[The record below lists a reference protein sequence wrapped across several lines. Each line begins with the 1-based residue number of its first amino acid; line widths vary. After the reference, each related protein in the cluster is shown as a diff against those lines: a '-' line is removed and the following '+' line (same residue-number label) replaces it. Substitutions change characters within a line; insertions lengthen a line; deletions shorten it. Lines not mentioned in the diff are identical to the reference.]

1 MTDRINR
8 RMMIRSAAGAGV
20 VGVGGLALGGTAH
33 AETAPPSLVEA
44 DGTPVL
50 TPQQFGAV
58 GDGVADD
65 TAAIQAA
72 IDAARSQLNK
82 IVVLPP
88 GQYKVTSTIVV
99 GDHEYETPGEH
110 LNRFVLRGY
119 GMFGEESSKITFHHD
134 GVGIRW
140 ESSLGGVHGIAF
152 DAPVKTANN
161 VALHVARNSANTDDT
176 DVTIVE
182 CSFLRFQRAIESVGR
197 GFLFTKNK
205 IAVCTTGITI
215 SWPAGE
221 IPGGEVHKLPYG
233 LRKWL
238 ITDNHFHSN
247 FDAIIFNG
255 APDGE
260 FRGAVISNNLLDIGR
275 RLFKG
280 SLTNSTISGNV
291 VENGNGNAIIEIA
304 SGGHNLTITGNVI
317 GGFDTTPGAHEP
329 PIYAISFLAGVS
341 ATNVTISANT
351 FNWLRGSPIGF
362 AGSADKVSI
371 TDNSFDHYNLANTTV
386 HGAVRVQGDATRFA
400 IVGNAFSAN
409 RNPAGLPI
417 RVDGTMSASNVVG
430 NVFEQGALVQAGAIG
445 ADSFVESAPGRF
457 TRLEVAAAKDAAA
470 RVHSTATTGIAA
482 GDSYGGYLVE
492 SALATGAGAG
502 VKGGVEVVAANASG
516 SAATNLLC
524 STNSTNEVVA
534 FQASVAGLIP
544 PADNARDIGSPDASI
559 RTVYAHATRLH
570 PYTVD
575 TLPPAADLAGA
586 LIQVVDGQGG
596 TPCLAMSDG
605 TSWRRMPLGNAVR

>member
-20 VGVGGLALGGTAH
+20 AGVGGLALSGTAH
-33 AETAPPSLVEA
+33 AETAPPSLAEA

-72 IDAARSQLNK
+72 INAARSQLNK
-82 IVVLPP
+82 IVVVPP

-119 GMFGEESSKITFHHD
+119 GMFSEEPSKLIFHHD

-140 ESSLGGVHGIAF
+140 EASLGGIHGMAF

-161 VALHVARNSANTDDT
+161 VGIHVARTANTDDT

-182 CSFLRFQRAIESVGR
+182 CSFLRFNRAVESVGR
-197 GFLFTKNK
+197 GFTFTKNK
-205 IAVCTTGITI
+205 VAVCTTGVSI
-215 SWPAGE
+215 SWPTEGVQ
-221 IPGGEVHKLPYG
+221 GDGVHVLPYG

-238 ITDNHFHSN
+238 ITDNHFHSD
-247 FDAIIFNG
+247 FDAIVFNG
-255 APDGE
+255 APDGN

-291 VENGNGNAIIEIA
+291 VENGTGNAIIQIDA
-304 SGGHNLTITGNVI
+304 GGHNLTITGNVI
-317 GGFDTTPGAHEP
+317 GGFDTTPGAWDP
-329 PIYAISFLAGVS
+329 PRYAIHFTSGVS
-341 ATNVTISANT
+341 AKNVTISANT
-351 FNWLRGSPIGF
+351 FNWINGSGIRF
-362 AGSADKVSI
+362 DQSAEKVSI
-371 TDNSFDHYNLANTTV
+371 TDNSFDHWNLSNSSTHAAVLVNAN
-386 HGAVRVQGDATRFA
+386 ATRFA
-400 IVGNAFSAN
+400 ILGNVISANPKPDALPIRVTGTLSASNAVGNAFEQKGLVA
-409 RNPAGLPI
+409 AGSI
-417 RVDGTMSASNVVG
+417 S
-430 NVFEQGALVQAGAIG
+430 
-445 ADSFVESAPGRF
+445 ADSFVESEPGRF
-457 TRLEVAAAKDAAA
+457 TRLQLAAAKDAAV
-470 RVHSTATTGIAA
+470 RVLSTATTGIATN
-482 GDSYGGYLVE
+482 DTYGGYVVE
-492 SALATGAGAG
+492 SALAEGAGPG
-502 VKGGVEVVAANASG
+502 IKGGVEVVAVNASG

-534 FQASVAGLIP
+534 FQASVAGLVP
-544 PADNARDIGSPDASI
+544 PTDNARDIGSPDASI
-559 RTVYAHATRLH
+559 RTVYTYATRLH
-570 PYTVD
+570 PYTVA
-575 TLPPAADLAGA
+575 TMPPAADAPGA
-586 LIQVVDGQGG
+586 LIQVADGRAGG
-596 TPCLAMSDG
+596 PCLAMSDG
-605 TSWRRMPLGNAVR
+605 TSWRTVPLGNAVR

>member
-1 MTDRINR
+1 MTDDNLNLNR
-8 RMMIRSAAGAGV
+8 RRMIAAGAA
-20 VGVGGLALGGTAH
+20 GLGLLAASATKAH
-33 AETAPPSLVEA
+33 AEPTPPDTKNA
-44 DGTPVL
+44 DGSPVL

-65 TAAIQAA
+65 TDAIQAA
-72 IDAARSQLNK
+72 INAARKQLNK

-88 GQYKVTSTIVV
+88 GQYKVTKTIVV

-119 GMFGEESSKITFHHD
+119 GMFGEEPSKIIFHQD

-140 ESSLGGVHGIAF
+140 EASLGGIHGVAF
-152 DAPVKTANN
+152 DAPAKTADN
-161 VALHVARNSANTDDT
+161 VGVHVARTANTDDT

-205 IAVCTTGITI
+205 VAVCTTGITI
-215 SWPAGE
+215 SWPTDGVQ
-221 IPGGEVHKLPYG
+221 GTGVHLLPYG

-247 FDAIIFNG
+247 FDAIVFNG
-255 APDGE
+255 APDGD

-291 VENGNGNAIIEIA
+291 VENGNGNAIIEID

-329 PIYAISFLAGVS
+329 PIYGIRFAEGVS
-341 ATNVTISANT
+341 AKNVTISANT
-351 FNWLRGSPIGF
+351 FNWFRGSPIGF
-362 AGSADKVSI
+362 AGSADKISI
-371 TDNSFDHYNLANTTV
+371 TDNSFDHWNLAKTSV
-386 HGAVRVQGDATRFA
+386 HGAVLVQGDATRFA
-400 IVGNAFSAN
+400 ILGNVISAN
-409 RNPAGLPI
+409 PTPAGLPI
-417 RVDGTMSASNVVG
+417 RIDGTLGESTLIG
-430 NVFEQGALVQAGAIG
+430 NVFEADALVAAGPIA

-457 TRLEVAAAKDAAA
+457 SRLQLAAAKNAAV
-470 RVHSTATTGIAA
+470 RVNSTATSDIATA
-482 GDSYGGYLVE
+482 DRYGAYVVE
-492 SALATGAGAG
+492 SALAVGSGPG
-502 VKGGVEVVAANASG
+502 VKGGIDVVAVNTSG

-524 STNSTNEVVA
+524 STNSANEVVA
-534 FQASVAGLIP
+534 FQASVAGLVP
-544 PADNARDIGSPDASI
+544 PTDNARDIGSPSAGI
-559 RTVYAHATRLH
+559 RTVYTHATRLH
-570 PYTVD
+570 PYTVA
-575 TLPPAADLAGA
+575 TLPPAADATGA
-586 LIQVVDGQGG
+586 LIHVGDGHDGK
-596 TPCLAMSDG
+596 PCLAMSDG
-605 TSWRRMPLGNAVR
+605 TSWRRLPLADPIG

>member
-20 VGVGGLALGGTAH
+20 AGVGGLALGGTAH

-44 DGTPVL
+44 DGSPVL

-72 IDAARSQLNK
+72 INAARSQLNK

-88 GQYKVTSTIVV
+88 GLYKVTSTIVV

-140 ESSLGGVHGIAF
+140 EASLGGIHGIAF

-161 VALHVARNSANTDDT
+161 VGIHVARNSANTDDT

-205 IAVCTTGITI
+205 VAVCTTGITI

-238 ITDNHFHSN
+238 ITDNHFHTN
-247 FDAIIFNG
+247 FDAIVFNG
-255 APDGE
+255 APDGD

-291 VENGNGNAIIEIA
+291 VENGNGNAIIEID

-329 PIYAISFLAGVS
+329 PIYAISFVAGVT

-362 AGSADKVSI
+362 AGSADKISI
-371 TDNSFDHYNLANTTV
+371 TDNSFDHYNLANTAV

-400 IVGNAFSAN
+400 IVGNVISAN
-409 RNPAGLPI
+409 RNAGLPI
-417 RVDGTMSASNVVG
+417 RVDGTMSQSNVVG
-430 NVFEQGALVQAGAIG
+430 NVSEQDALVQAGSIS

-470 RVHSTATTGIAA
+470 RVVSTATAGIAA
-482 GDSYGGYLVE
+482 GDGYGGYVVE
-492 SALATGAGAG
+492 SALTAGAGPG
-502 VKGGVEVVAANASG
+502 VKGGVEVVAVNASG

-534 FQASVAGLIP
+534 FQASVAGLVP
-544 PADNARDIGSPDASI
+544 PTDNSRDIGSADASI
-559 RTVYAHATRLH
+559 RTVYAHAARLH
-570 PYTVD
+570 PYTVA
-575 TLPPAADLAGA
+575 TVPPAADAPGA
-586 LIQVVDGQGG
+586 LIQIVDGRAGG
-596 TPCLAMSDG
+596 PCLAMSDG
-605 TSWRRMPLGNAVR
+605 KSWRTVPLGTAVR

>member
-20 VGVGGLALGGTAH
+20 AGVGGLALGGTAH

-65 TAAIQAA
+65 TVAIQAA

-119 GMFGEESSKITFHHD
+119 GMFGEEPSKIIFHHD

-140 ESSLGGVHGIAF
+140 EASLGGIHGVAF
-152 DAPVKTANN
+152 DAPAKTANN

-205 IAVCTTGITI
+205 VAVCTTGITI
-215 SWPAGE
+215 SWPTGE
-221 IPGGEVHKLPYG
+221 IPGGVVHKLPYG

-247 FDAIIFNG
+247 FDAIVFTG

-291 VENGNGNAIIEIA
+291 VENGNGNAIIEID

-329 PIYAISFLAGVS
+329 PIYAISFAAGVS

-386 HGAVRVQGDATRFA
+386 HGAVLVQGDATRFA
-400 IVGNAFSAN
+400 IVGNAISAN
-409 RNPAGLPI
+409 RNAGLPI

-430 NVFEQGALVQAGAIG
+430 NVFEQEALVAAGSISD
-445 ADSFVESAPGRF
+445 DSFVESAPGRF
-457 TRLEVAAAKDAAA
+457 TRLEVAAAKEAAA

-482 GDSYGGYLVE
+482 GDTYGGYLVE
-492 SALATGAGAG
+492 SALEAGAGAG

-516 SAATNLLC
+516 AAATNLLC

-544 PADNARDIGSPDASI
+544 PTDNARDIGSAEASI
-559 RTVYAHATRLH
+559 RTVYTYATRLH
-570 PYTVD
+570 PYTVA
-575 TLPPAADLAGA
+575 TMPSAADLAGA

-596 TPCLAMSDG
+596 KPCLAMSDG
-605 TSWRRMPLGNAVR
+605 ASWRRMPLGNAVR

>member
-8 RMMIRSAAGAGV
+8 RTMIRSAAGAGV
-20 VGVGGLALGGTAH
+20 VGVGGLALSGTAH

-44 DGTPVL
+44 DGSPVL

-72 IDAARSQLNK
+72 INAARSQLNK
-82 IVVLPP
+82 IVVVPP

-119 GMFGEESSKITFHHD
+119 GMFSEEPSKFIFHHD

-140 ESSLGGVHGIAF
+140 EASLGGIHGMAF

-161 VALHVARNSANTDDT
+161 VGIHVARTANTDDT

-182 CSFLRFQRAIESVGR
+182 CSFLRFNRAVESVGR
-197 GFLFTKNK
+197 GFTFTKNK
-205 IAVCTTGITI
+205 VAVCTTGVTI
-215 SWPAGE
+215 SWPTEGVQ
-221 IPGGEVHKLPYG
+221 GDGVHVLPYG

-238 ITDNHFHSN
+238 ITDNHFHSD
-247 FDAIIFNG
+247 FDAIVFNG
-255 APDGE
+255 APDGN

-291 VENGNGNAIIEIA
+291 VENGTGNAIIQIDA
-304 SGGHNLTITGNVI
+304 GGHNLTITGNVI
-317 GGFDTTPGAHEP
+317 GGFDTTPGAWDP
-329 PIYAISFLAGVS
+329 PRYAIHFTSGVS
-341 ATNVTISANT
+341 AKNVTISANT
-351 FNWLRGSPIGF
+351 FNWINGSGIRF
-362 AGSADKVSI
+362 DQSAEKVSI
-371 TDNSFDHYNLANTTV
+371 TDNSFDHWNLSNSSSHA
-386 HGAVRVQGDATRFA
+386 AVLVNADATRFA
-400 IVGNAFSAN
+400 ILGNVISANPKPDALPIRVTGTLSASNAVGNAFEQKGLVA
-409 RNPAGLPI
+409 AGSI
-417 RVDGTMSASNVVG
+417 S
-430 NVFEQGALVQAGAIG
+430 
-445 ADSFVESAPGRF
+445 ADSFVESEPGRF
-457 TRLEVAAAKDAAA
+457 TRLQLAAVKDAAV
-470 RVHSTATTGIAA
+470 RVLSTATTGIATN
-482 GDSYGGYLVE
+482 DTYGGYVVE
-492 SALATGAGAG
+492 SALADGPGPG
-502 VKGGVEVVAANASG
+502 VKGGVEVVAVNASG

-524 STNSTNEVVA
+524 STDSTNEVVA

-544 PADNARDIGSPDASI
+544 PTDNARDIGSADASI

-570 PYTVD
+570 PYTVA
-575 TLPPAADLAGA
+575 TIPPAADMPGS
-586 LIQVVDGQGG
+586 LIQVADGRAGG
-596 TPCLAMSDG
+596 PCLAMSDG
-605 TSWRRMPLGNAVR
+605 TSWRTVPLGTPVR